1 MAALSPGSAVFELT
15 MRKIFITKITAAGT
29 AIALALS
36 LTACGST
43 DRAKQT
49 ELKEAGITAM
59 KAGDYAGAAA
69 SFKEA
74 LGQSKYTVGPEE
86 RDICFY
92 LATADYL
99 GGSQAEALTTL
110 DSLTGLDE
118 KDAEAWFLRGSMY
131 LLEGEQEKALSDYDS
146 AIAAD
151 PTDYDCYIAIYRN
164 LMAQGLSDKGTEYLN
179 KALGAGSDSG
189 NDYFYRGK
197 VYELLGQTPA
207 AESAY
212 RNAAKKGI
220 DEAKLSLARLTAA
233 DGKTDDAVAAAESY
247 QEEKKTLTGEEC
259 LLIARV
265 YEAVSSYDKAKD
277 AILAGLAIPDIASGD
292 MRDLKR
298 ELIAVYE
305 KLLDF
310 DSACAAAEDYVA
322 NFPGDAEVVR
332 ELTFLS
338 TRKSN

>member
-1 MAALSPGSAVFELT
+1 MALT
-15 MRKIFITKITAAGT
+15 
-29 AIALALS
+29 
-36 LTACGST
+36 LTSCGST
-43 DRAKQT
+43 DRAKQD

-59 KAGDYAGAAA
+59 KAGDYTGAAA

-74 LGQSKYTVGPEE
+74 LGQSKYTVGAEE

-99 GGSQAEALTTL
+99 SGKQAEALSTL

-118 KDAEAWFLRGSMY
+118 KDAEAYFLRGSMY

-164 LMAQGLSDKGTEYLN
+164 LAAKGLADQAAGYLN
-179 KALGAGSDSG
+179 KALGAGSDTG

-212 RNAAKKGI
+212 QNAADKGI

-233 DGKTDDAVAAAESY
+233 DGKTDDAVSAVGSY
-247 QEEKKTLTGEEC
+247 QEEKKDLTGGEY

-265 YEAVSSYDKAKD
+265 YEAVSSYDKALE
-277 AILAGLAIPDIASGD
+277 AVNAGLAASDLTSGD
-292 MRDLKR
+292 KRALKR
-298 ELIAVYE
+298 ELIAINE

-322 NFPGDAEVVR
+322 DFPGDAEVVR